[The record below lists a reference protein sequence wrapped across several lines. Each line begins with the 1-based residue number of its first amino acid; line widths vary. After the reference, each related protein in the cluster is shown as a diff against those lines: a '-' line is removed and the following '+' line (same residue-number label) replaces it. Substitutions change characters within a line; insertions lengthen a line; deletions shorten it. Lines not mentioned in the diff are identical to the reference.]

1 MISKALI
8 EYLRSLT
15 PLMKMFDSFC
25 NIRLTLGYILDGVV
39 HEVELRLPPIIK
51 VRYVFDISKYAVK
64 FCIICSFLS

>member
-1 MISKALI
+1 
-8 EYLRSLT
+8 
-15 PLMKMFDSFC
+15 MKMFDSFC
-25 NIRLTLGYILDGVV
+25 NIRLTLGYVLDGVV